1 MRTLKARVLAL
12 AALAGSSTELCDEAI
27 AVARKLDS
35 KKALA
40 ALDGAR
46 ARRLACVDD
55 VVAPFAMWA
64 ARAGDDAL
72 AKNDLKASVGL
83 LGVARSL
90 APTDPTLAAKFVT
103 ALQWAGYATTAD
115 GVVAAALG
123 AGLWPS
129 KWQRPSEYDA
139 ALASAPFPAAPPAL
153 RACVDDLEA
162 AYAARGDAM
171 RAEAAA
177 LLADAREPREGL
189 QAPGG
194 GSWLYNAGVSSLD
207 PGAHLRPH
215 TGPTNR
221 RWSLHLGLDVAE
233 ADEARLELLVGGER
247 RERPWRQGS
256 VVLFDDSFEH
266 EVRHGGAARRVVL
279 DLSVPHPDLGRDA
292 SMYRD
297 EF

>member
-1 MRTLKARVLAL
+1 M
-12 AALAGSSTELCDEAI
+12 
-27 AVARKLDS
+27 
-35 KKALA
+35 
-40 ALDGAR
+40 
-46 ARRLACVDD
+46 
-55 VVAPFAMWA
+55 
-64 ARAGDDAL
+64 
-72 AKNDLKASVGL
+72 
-83 LGVARSL
+83 
-90 APTDPTLAAKFVT
+90 
-103 ALQWAGYATTAD
+103 
-115 GVVAAALG
+115 
-123 AGLWPS
+123 
-129 KWQRPSEYDA
+129 
-139 ALASAPFPAAPPAL
+139 
-153 RACVDDLEA
+153 DDLEA

-194 GSWLYNAGVSSLD
+194 GSWLYVVLDAAADTALGAAARRLEATCGLQNAGVSSLD

-266 EVRHGGAARRVVL
+266 EVRHGGDARRVVL

-292 SMYRD
+292 PMYRD